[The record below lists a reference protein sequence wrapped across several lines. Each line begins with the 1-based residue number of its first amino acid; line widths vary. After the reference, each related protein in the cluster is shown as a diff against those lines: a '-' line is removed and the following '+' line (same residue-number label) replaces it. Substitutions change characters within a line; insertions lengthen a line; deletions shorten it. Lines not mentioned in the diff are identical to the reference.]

1 MKIEAFDK
9 FEYKCETF
17 AGFSMS
23 KVVEELNNLGAEGWE
38 LITIIKDD
46 ISRNRYILKRK
57 IRSITT

>member
-38 LITIIKDD
+38 CEVFGNADYD
-46 ISRNRYILKRK
+46 W
-57 IRSITT
+57 